1 MRSPRTAKD
10 DQPGPIGRRHNST
23 GGDLDQS
30 VSICTPRT
38 TPSRLGP
45 RKPGHSALVLTLT
58 SARSVERAAASLPAG
73 AGTRFS
79 TVSAAAG
86 AGAGGVGASL
96 ARRAGRLSGI
106 SAAGAGFGAAG
117 VLRAETR

>member
-45 RKPGHSALVLTLT
+45 RKPGQIAGVSAAGGTGGVSGVFAAFGADVGGSG
-58 SARSVERAAASLPAG
+58 SARAG
-73 AGTRFS
+73 AGGGCSGVAGAT
-79 TVSAAAG
+79 AAG
-86 AGAGGVGASL
+86 AGGGTAGPPRTAS
-96 ARRAGRLSGI
+96 G
-106 SAAGAGFGAAG
+106 
-117 VLRAETR
+117 